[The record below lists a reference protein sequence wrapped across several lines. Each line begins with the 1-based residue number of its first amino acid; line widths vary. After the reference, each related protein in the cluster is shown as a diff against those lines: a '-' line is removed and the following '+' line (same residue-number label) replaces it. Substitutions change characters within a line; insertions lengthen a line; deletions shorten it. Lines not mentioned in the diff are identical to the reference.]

1 MCSVAYMALMTEHY
15 LSFCFDLGV
24 SIFSQDGVTEEALC
38 TFLGRNIF
46 SWPDLLGP
54 LEIKIAVLL

>member
-1 MCSVAYMALMTEHY
+1 MALMTEHY